1 MTAQNPAKSRK
12 TQRGCVP
19 MQQYVR
25 EPTESERLVQATTT
39 GMMAQA
45 RRMLL
50 TRTQLRDR
58 NNKLTVRRLSSKAEA
73 GLVGGRKLVK
83 ERPGGT
89 SNGIGWPLPRC
100 ECSGSQREA

>member
-1 MTAQNPAKSRK
+1 MTAQNTAKSRK

-19 MQQYVR
+19 MLQYVR
-25 EPTESERLVQATTT
+25 EPTESERVVQATTT
-39 GMMAQA
+39 GMMA

-50 TRTQLRDR
+50 TRAQLRDR

>member
-12 TQRGCVP
+12 TQRGYVP

-25 EPTESERLVQATTT
+25 EPTELERLMQATTT
-39 GMMAQA
+39 GMMA
-45 RRMLL
+45 RRMLP
-50 TRTQLRDR
+50 TRAEPRDR
-58 NNKLTVRRLSSKAEA
+58 NKKLTRRRLIPKAEVGA
-73 GLVGGRKLVK
+73 VGGRKLVK